1 MARPKSYDGEIVC
14 KWCKTE
20 MVAKGWSA
28 SEGHIWVCPNCKA
41 RKFEFD
47 PKKGEV
53 IYTDNSAPR
62 KRRSSKEDE

>member
-1 MARPKSYDGEIVC
+1 MARPKSYDGGIVC

-53 IYTDNSAPR
+53 IYTDNSEPR
-62 KRRSSKEDE
+62 KHRSSKEDE